1 MSKLERTEEEK
12 KKPIDVK
19 WFMKDIIQLMILE
32 NFKKYVV
39 LVTIL
44 ELILLIFIRG
54 GCRVSK
60 SSSDI

>member
-12 KKPIDVK
+12 KKSIDVK

>member
-54 GCRVSK
+54 GCRV
-60 SSSDI
+60 